1 MADDVG
7 VEDEQHG
14 EQQEEEHAEQREE
27 KKEDKKQDE
36 KKQERARESA
46 GEGLAIAAALILAA
60 RYGRGG
66 RPGLPP
72 VGRPGDT
79 RIPTARGDG
88 WWCW

>member
-7 VEDEQHG
+7 VDDEQHG
-14 EQQEEEHAEQREE
+14 EQQSEEQHEEHGEQHEE
-27 KKEDKKQDE
+27 KKEDKKQ
-36 KKQERARESA
+36 ERARDSA

-60 RYGRGG
+60 GYGRGG
-66 RPGLPP
+66 RPWLPP

-79 RIPTARGDG
+79 RIRTARGDG